1 MMIDETFN
9 GNDTM
14 AMIHLRNQKQKVYV
28 VCCRLGSE
36 ACSSF
41 ATCYKEQGVKQ
52 LSHDID
58 CTEGYLECLTHV
70 HKSGGKKES

>member
-58 CTEGYLECLTHV
+58 CTEQWV
-70 HKSGGKKES
+70 NRDIWSA